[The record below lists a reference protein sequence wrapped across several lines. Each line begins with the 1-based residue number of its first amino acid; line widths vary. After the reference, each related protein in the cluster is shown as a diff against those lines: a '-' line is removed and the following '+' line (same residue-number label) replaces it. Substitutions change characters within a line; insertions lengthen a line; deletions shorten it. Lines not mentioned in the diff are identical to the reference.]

1 MVTAREIAD
10 RILTQLP
17 ETALLYQERVA
28 RNIRQQFGEEFTYRN
43 HNGNWGIRKDV
54 LEEFRKLTPT
64 DVVWSRSEQAWRRR
78 RPNDP
83 EGRRMVR

>member
-1 MVTAREIAD
+1 MVTAKDVAEW
-10 RILTQLP
+10 ILTQLP
-17 ETALLYQERVA
+17 ETAFLFQERVA

-54 LEEFRKLTPT
+54 LEQFKKLTPT
-64 DVVWSRSEQAWRRR
+64 NVVWSRSQQAWRRR

-83 EGRRMVR
+83 DGQRMIR

>member
-1 MVTAREIAD
+1 MATAKEVAEW
-10 RILTQLP
+10 ILAQLP
-17 ETALLYQERVA
+17 EKSLLHQERVA

-54 LEEFRKLTPT
+54 LDEFRKLTPT

-83 EGRRMVR
+83 EGKRMVR

>member
-10 RILTQLP
+10 WILTQLP

>member
-1 MVTAREIAD
+1 MATATEVAD
-10 RILTQLP
+10 WILTQLP

-78 RPNDP
+78 RPSDL

>member
-1 MVTAREIAD
+1 MATAKEVAD
-10 RILTQLP
+10 WIRTQLP
-17 ETALLYQERVA
+17 EKSLLYQDRVA

-43 HNGNWGIRKDV
+43 KNGNWGIRKDV
-54 LEEFRKLTPT
+54 LDEFRKLTPT

-83 EGRRMVR
+83 PGRMIR

>member
-1 MVTAREIAD
+1 MVTAKEVAEW
-10 RILTQLP
+10 ILAQLP
-17 ETALLYQERVA
+17 EKSLLYQERVA

-54 LEEFRKLTPT
+54 LDEFRKLTPT

-83 EGRRMVR
+83 EGKRMVR